1 MCICVHINIKTH
13 KQENNKTLKV
23 VRVTLRQ
30 SVLPLSVPLWAA
42 WHTNVEL
49 IQRRTMFCF
58 TSIDVGVLHAL
69 VAGHDGNGTDLYRH
83 TDEWQQGRWRASR
96 TEHPQEGDLTD
107 GVMLRFV
114 PERCCTMSMDATSYH
129 RSPFSDGILLSET
142 PCTSPP
148 QIHIPARSC
157 HFPAGVHAMSHWCH
171 HSCSTSNASVSM
183 LLPAVYA
190 LLWHWRV
197 T

>member
-1 MCICVHINIKTH
+1 MPGPLRGKVIH
-13 KQENNKTLKV
+13 KH

-58 TSIDVGVLHAL
+58 TSIDVGVPHAL
-69 VAGHDGNGTDLYRH
+69 VAGHDGNGKDLCRH
-83 TDEWQQGRWRASR
+83 TYGCLSGRWRASR

-114 PERCCTMSMDATSYH
+114 PERCCTMSMGATSYH
-129 RSPFSDGILLSET
+129 LSPFSDGILLSES

-157 HFPAGVHAMSHWCH
+157 HFPADVHAMSHWCH
-171 HSCSTSNASVSM
+171 HSCSTSNTSVSM

-190 LLWHWRV
+190 LL
-197 T
+197 